1 MSQLSIKTSN
11 VNERIGGLSGGNQQK
26 ALIARWLAPGV
37 KVLFLDE
44 PSRGVDIGARQ
55 EIHAAI
61 RQLADDG
68 IGAIVI
74 SSDVEELAVLC
85 DRVVVLCEGTV
96 TGEIVGDE
104 ITEQRIIEL
113 SYAHID
119 SQGEEK

>member
-1 MSQLSIKTSN
+1 M
-11 VNERIGGLSGGNQQK
+11 
-26 ALIARWLAPGV
+26 

-55 EIHAAI
+55 EIHSAI

-68 IGAIVI
+68 IGTIVI

-85 DRVVVLCEGTV
+85 DRVVVLCEGVV
-96 TGEIVGDE
+96 TGEIVGDD

-113 SYAHID
+113 SYSHID
-119 SQGEEK
+119 TQGENE